1 MIFHSKLFGEITIK
15 ESEIFEFP
23 SGVIGFKDLKKFFFL
38 KVVNDN
44 IPFPL
49 EVMHSFDKDNVAFFV
64 ADPYYIAPNFSIL
77 AKPEEIQELGQ
88 GDIVDIVLRVI
99 LRFEG
104 GKIFANFL
112 APFVINTRTK
122 KGKHLILEGS
132 DDLLDVEI
140 EIKENEKQER
150 KESNLSPYLAEKVS
164 R

>member
-1 MIFHSKLFGEITIK
+1 MIFHSKLFGEIEIK
-15 ESEIFEFP
+15 ESDIFEFP
-23 SGVIGFKDLKKFFFL
+23 SGVIGFNDLKKFFFL

-49 EVMHSFDKDNVAFFV
+49 EVMHSFEKDNIAFFV
-64 ADPYYIAPNFSIL
+64 VDPYYIAPNFSIL

-104 GKIFANFL
+104 GKVFANFL
-112 APFVINTRTK
+112 APFVINTRTR

-132 DDLLDVEI
+132 DDLLDAEI
-140 EIKENEKQER
+140 EIKEEQKQER
-150 KESNLSPYLAEKVS
+150 KESNLSSYLTEKINK
-164 R
+164 